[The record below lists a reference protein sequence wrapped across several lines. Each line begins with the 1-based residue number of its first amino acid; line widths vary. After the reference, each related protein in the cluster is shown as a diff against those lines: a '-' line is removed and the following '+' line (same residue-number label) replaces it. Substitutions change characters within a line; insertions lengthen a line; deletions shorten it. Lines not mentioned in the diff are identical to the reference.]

1 MGYDMIKKALLG
13 VTVVA
18 VALVAVASVM
28 YVRNATPIVPPIS
41 AVEAADTSRPYIVK
55 LHAQWCPICML
66 TKKVWSQIEVAYSG
80 RANLVV
86 FDFTNKATTDMS
98 RAQAKRLGL
107 EKFFDENAGSTG
119 TIAILDGRTKEE
131 TASIHGIRGFDEY
144 RAAIDAS
151 LRAVTR

>member
-1 MGYDMIKKALLG
+1 MIKKALFG
-13 VTVVA
+13 VSSVA
-18 VALVAVASVM
+18 AVLIAVASVL
-28 YVRNATPIVPPIS
+28 YVRNATPTVPAIS
-41 AVEAADTSRPYIVK
+41 LVEAANPSRPYVVK
-55 LHAQWCPICML
+55 LHAKWCPICML

-86 FDFTNKATTDMS
+86 FDFTNSTTTDVS
-98 RAQAKRLGL
+98 RAQATRLGL
-107 EKFFDENAGSTG
+107 EKFFDENAGTTG
-119 TIAILDGRTKEE
+119 TIAVLDGRTKEE

>member
-1 MGYDMIKKALLG
+1 MVYDMIKKALLG
-13 VTVVA
+13 VTVLA

-28 YVRNATPIVPPIS
+28 YVWNATPTVPTIS
-41 AVEAADTSRPYIVK
+41 LEDANTNRPYVVK

-66 TKKVWSQIEVAYSG
+66 TKKVWSQIEVEYSG

-86 FDFTNKATTDMS
+86 FDFTNKATTDVS

-151 LRAVTR
+151 LHSVTR

>member
-1 MGYDMIKKALLG
+1 MEYDMIKKALLG
-13 VTVVA
+13 VTVLA
-18 VALVAVASVM
+18 VALVSVASAL
-28 YVRNATPIVPPIS
+28 YVWNATPTVPTIS
-41 AVEAADTSRPYIVK
+41 LEAANTSRPYVVK

-66 TKKVWSQIEVAYSG
+66 TKKVWSQIEGAYSG
-80 RANLVV
+80 RAKLVV
-86 FDFTNKATTDMS
+86 FDFTNKATTEMS

-151 LRAVTR
+151 LSAVTR